1 MARYTPDDIWC
12 ESCHGSGCP
21 KCSPP
26 MPPRCAYCGEAWP
39 KAGTVC
45 GVKCAA
51 SLAADFA
58 AYATGAC
65 SDEERAIAD
74 AAEATATRNAHRHDR
89 DF

>member
-1 MARYTPDDIWC
+1 MARITDPTKFC
-12 ESCHGSGCP
+12 ARCHGEGCTS
-21 KCSPP
+21 CLSP

-58 AYATGAC
+58 AYATGSC

-89 DF
+89 DW